1 MPSPTSS
8 SDEPSLSA
16 WYADPLGVEQAEQLL
31 LDVRNKLG
39 RARGSHYLQLRLQE
53 IIARYWLG
61 RDISTD
67 IENLQTTCKDDYCRA
82 LIKLVYGQL
91 LICRKQQGALDYLQQ
106 GFRQGANL
114 FTAVEYLEVMRRHER
129 LKHLVLSEQAAE
141 GRSLEDLLKEADVIK
156 ELQGKANY
164 HCDVRGDREDTVG

>member
-8 SDEPSLSA
+8 SDEQPLSF
-16 WYADPLGVEQAEQLL
+16 WYADPLGADQADRLL
-31 LDVRNKLG
+31 HEVRNKLG
-39 RARGSHYLQLRLQE
+39 HAQGGHYLQLRLQE

-67 IENLQTTCKDDYCRA
+67 IENLYITCKEDHCRA
-82 LIKLVYGQL
+82 LINLVYGQL
-91 LICRKQQGALDYLQQ
+91 LISRKRQGAMDYLQQ
-106 GFRQGANL
+106 GFQQAANL
-114 FTAVEYLEVMRRHER
+114 FAAVEYLEVMRRHER

-156 ELQGKANY
+156 ALRGKKDH
-164 HCDVRGDREDTVG
+164 HCDVRGNREDTVG